1 MVEQRVMVT
10 NRLGLHARAAAQ
22 LVRTANCFKSV
33 LRLERID
40 GSAAADAK
48 SILSVL
54 MLAAARGTELRA
66 TFSKKDKAPPGAFAR
81 LGEALRAWLARR
93 RPMFI
98 LAASLVVLALIAGV
112 FVSGVIGFRLAR
124 SPHSGAQRSR

>member
-1 MVEQRVMVT
+1 MVEQRVRIT

-22 LVRTANCFKSV
+22 LVRTANSFQSA

-40 GSAAADAK
+40 GSATADAK

-66 TFSKKDKAPPGAFAR
+66 TAEGADER
-81 LGEALRAWLARR
+81 EAL
-93 RPMFI
+93 
-98 LAASLVVLALIAGV
+98 AAICGL
-112 FVSGVIGFRLAR
+112 FQSGFGE
-124 SPHSGAQRSR
+124 SEQ